1 MKWTMIAAIL
11 SATVLLGAAWGAAA
25 APQYLSNYAGP
36 HPVHL
41 DSEESAHYHFHH
53 FHHHHHELQHME
65 VSSRSAEL
73 EDPGAEKR

>member
-1 MKWTMIAAIL
+1 MKWTMIAALL

-25 APQYLSNYAGP
+25 APQYLSNYVP

-41 DSEESAHYHFHH
+41 EDSAQYHFHH
-53 FHHHHHELQHME
+53 LHHHHHHELQHME

-73 EDPGAEKR
+73 EDPDADKR